1 MNKNNLFYTGI
12 SGVALFMIA
21 ALAGS
26 ILLKDYNPVTQFISE
41 SYAKDAPYGLLIRIF
56 GFIPSGFLLTLFS
69 FFSYARFPANSYTKS
84 GFIALGIF
92 YGIGTI
98 ITSIFPYDSYV
109 NNDLSKVASSSQH
122 IHNLTGFLTYVFAPL
137 SIFSIGLGLRKS
149 TVEPKLANFSIISSV
164 LLMMLVFIL
173 FSGVLSA
180 FTGVLQRILE
190 SIFLLWFVV
199 CAFNIKAQQNE

>member
-12 SGVALFMIA
+12 SGVVLFVVA

-41 SYAKDAPYGLLIRIF
+41 SYAKDAPYGFPIRIF
-56 GFIPSGFLLTLFS
+56 GFIPSGILLTLFS
-69 FFSYARFPANSYTKS
+69 FFSYSRFPANSFTKS
-84 GFIALGIF
+84 GFIALGVF

-98 ITSIFPYDSYV
+98 LTGIFPYDSYL
-109 NNDLSKVASSSQH
+109 NNDFSKVASSSQH
-122 IHNLTGFLTYVFAPL
+122 IHNLSGFLTYVFAPL
-137 SIFSIGLGLRKS
+137 SILSIGLGLRKS
-149 TVEPKLANFSIISSV
+149 SVESKLTNFSIISSV
-164 LLMMLVFIL
+164 LLMILVFIL
-173 FSGVLSA
+173 FSDAVSA
-180 FTGVLQRILE
+180 FTGVLQRIIE

>member
-41 SYAKDAPYGLLIRIF
+41 SYAKDAPYGLPIRIF

-137 SIFSIGLGLRKS
+137 SILSIGLGLRKS
-149 TVEPKLANFSIISSV
+149 TVEHKLANFSIISSV

-180 FTGVLQRILE
+180 FTGLLQRIIE

>member
-12 SGVALFMIA
+12 SGVVLFVVA
-21 ALAGS
+21 ALAGT
-26 ILLKDYNPVTQFISE
+26 ILIKDYNPVTQFISE
-41 SYAKDAPYGLLIRIF
+41 SYAKDAPYGLPIRIF
-56 GFIPSGFLLTLFS
+56 GFIPSGILLTLFS
-69 FFSYARFPANSYTKS
+69 FLSYSRFLKEHSECREAT
-84 GFIALGIF
+84 GLGVF

-98 ITSIFPYDSYV
+98 ITGIFPYDSYL
-109 NNDLSKVASSSQH
+109 NNDFSKVASLAQH

-149 TVEPKLANFSIISSV
+149 SSEDKLANFSIFSSV

-180 FTGVLQRILE
+180 FTGLLQRIIE

-199 CAFNIKAQQNE
+199 CAFRIKAQQNG